1 MKINFDKM
9 SDDEF
14 AKFEDMA
21 IDGRLSYDNFPAD
34 EYKYFSKL
42 SKLGYK
48 NRHDGWSKEICEEKQ
63 KEYRDEY
70 YSDKEH
76 RERFFRMA
84 CIMQENIRKGEI
96 MISQV
101 NKADNQEDKLKYAL
115 QALELMICQEGFTKR
130 NYIRDENNV

>member
-14 AKFEDMA
+14 TKFEDMA
-21 IDGRLSYDNFPAD
+21 IDGRLLYDNFPSD

-84 CIMQENIRKGEI
+84 CTMQENIRKGEI
-96 MISQV
+96 MISEV

-115 QALELMICQEGFTKR
+115 QALELMTCQEGFTKR
-130 NYIRDENNV
+130 NFIKGEKQ

>member
-14 AKFEDMA
+14 AKFVDMA
-21 IDGRLSYDNFPAD
+21 IDGRLLYDNFPSD

-84 CIMQENIRKGEI
+84 CTMQENIRKGEV
-96 MISQV
+96 MISEV
-101 NKADNQEDKLKYAL
+101 NKAENQEDKFKYAL
-115 QALELMICQEGFTKR
+115 QALELITCQEGFTNR
-130 NYIRDENNV
+130 NFIRNENND